1 MCPLFCKTVTKME
14 KIQIPVCEP
23 TLGGRELEYLANC
36 IKTNW
41 ISSKGKYVVEFE
53 EKFSKFCGAKH
64 GIATTSGT
72 TALHLALVAL
82 DVGKNDEV
90 IIPTLTMIATA
101 NPVVFAGAT
110 PVFVDSEP
118 YTWNIDVN
126 RIDEKITDRTKA
138 ILPAHL
144 YGHPV
149 DMDPLLKI
157 AKEYNLFVIE
167 DAAEAHGA
175 EYKGKTVGCLGT
187 IGCFSFY
194 TNKII
199 TTGEGGMAVTNN
211 DEISEKMELLRDLAH
226 SNEKRYLHYKIGFN
240 YRMTNLQAAIGLAQM
255 EKIEE
260 YVNARRNN
268 AKLYNSLL
276 KDVEGIA
283 LPPEANWAK
292 NIYWLY
298 SILIEEDFGINRD
311 ELIIKLEERGIETRS
326 FFIPMHKQP
335 VFKKMGLTKGEY
347 PIADELWRKG
357 LCLPSSSSL
366 KKEQIDYVCDS
377 VKEIQKSAK

>member
-1 MCPLFCKTVTKME
+1 M
-14 KIQIPVCEP
+14 QIPVCEP
-23 TLGGRELEYLANC
+23 TLAGRELQYVTDC

-41 ISSKGKYVVEFE
+41 ISSKGSYLAKFE
-53 EKFSKFCGAKH
+53 EKFSRFCNAKH
-64 GIATTSGT
+64 GIATSSGT

-82 DVGKNDEV
+82 GIGQNDEV
-90 IIPTLTMIATA
+90 IVPTLTMIATA
-101 NPVVFAGAT
+101 NPVIFAGAT

-118 YTWNIDVN
+118 NTWNINVKA
-126 RIDEKITDRTKA
+126 IEEKISDRTKA
-138 ILPAHL
+138 ILPVHI

-157 AKEYNLFVIE
+157 AKKFSLFVVE

-175 EYKGKTVGCLGT
+175 EYKGNVVGCLGDV
-187 IGCFSFY
+187 GCFSFY

-211 DEISEKMELLRDLAH
+211 DETAEKLESFRDLAH
-226 SNEKRYLHYKIGFN
+226 SKEKRYLHYEIGYN

-260 YVNARRNN
+260 YINARRKN

-276 KDVEGIA
+276 KDVEGVT
-283 LPPEANWAK
+283 LPPEAGWAK
-292 NIYWLY
+292 SIYWLY
-298 SILIEEDFGINRD
+298 SILIEDVFGIGRD
-311 ELIIKLEERGIETRS
+311 ELISKLTERGIETRP

-335 VFKKMGLTKGEY
+335 IFKKMGLISGDF
-347 PIADELWRKG
+347 PVADELCAKG
-357 LCLPSSSSL
+357 ICLPSGSSL
-366 KKEQIDYVCDS
+366 EEKQIRYVCDAI
-377 VKEIQKSAK
+377 KEVQKAG